1 MAATPTTRGRIVVLV
16 SWVIVC
22 LFVTW
27 SYLVFVQH
35 SLVLLLFFFWCSTIT
50 IIIFSIY
57 HLHLL
62 LQIKVGV
69 LVRLRDRVQIVD
81 GESGEESQTFL
92 ILFSDRKGNPFK
104 RCLYL
109 QLFFLSFFGALS
121 ELLYSHH
128 EQNSWYDEAWVCYV
142 AKQCPDEGW
151 QVQVD
156 GLNDHV
162 EHFGFPASKNKIK

>member
-1 MAATPTTRGRIVVLV
+1 MLKWPPRQPPAVGSLCSCHGLLFVY
-16 SWVIVC
+16 

-109 QLFFLSFFGALS
+109 QLFFLFFLGRFRSFCTHTMSKTAGMMR
-121 ELLYSHH
+121 
-128 EQNSWYDEAWVCYV
+128 
-142 AKQCPDEGW
+142 P
-151 QVQVD
+151 
-156 GLNDHV
+156 
-162 EHFGFPASKNKIK
+162 GFAT